1 MITAFGEDKVQ
12 RLFFF
17 AILMLGGCSNPTQN
31 AQDAVAYNLLDP
43 DSAKFREVRTTDTG
57 AVCGQ
62 INGKNRMGAY
72 VGFKNFVA
80 VKIGDEWF
88 STIVDLNNDVMGAIH
103 QQRYLEA
110 CDPEGLEHFLKGE
123 AVAREV
129 ERQVQETADA
139 IEAEINAE
147 YGFPDDEPVDIMET
161 TAPEPTDEQIRQIE
175 EASSPDE

>member
-1 MITAFGEDKVQ
+1 MK
-12 RLFFF
+12 RLVFF

-62 INGKNRMGAY
+62 VNGKNRMGAY
-72 VGFKNFVA
+72 VGFKDFVA
-80 VKIGDEWF
+80 VEVDGEWF
-88 STIVDLNNDVMGAIH
+88 TTVVDLNDDVMGAIH

-129 ERQVQETADA
+129 ERQVRETADA

-161 TAPEPTDEQIRQIE
+161 TEPEPTDEQIRQIE
-175 EASSPDE
+175 EATLPDE